1 MLVYTDIKNFLQ
13 TSIFSKKK
21 MILLRILNCMD
32 VSQATILE
40 NEYFP
45 AGTLLS
51 PAFFISP
58 SNAEAVPAGM
68 IRIKSYLYLFF
79 LLCFLRRQPCFLG
92 ERSKACFV
100 LSCLL
105 QVKWLRTVKSY
116 LSYYV
121 F

>member
-13 TSIFSKKK
+13 TSIFSKK

-40 NEYFP
+40 NEYFQ

-58 SNAEAVPAGM
+58 SNADGVPANV
-68 IRIKSYLYLFF
+68 IRLERYPYL
-79 LLCFLRRQPCFLG
+79 
-92 ERSKACFV
+92 
-100 LSCLL
+100 
-105 QVKWLRTVKSY
+105 
-116 LSYYV
+116 LSYS
-121 F
+121 